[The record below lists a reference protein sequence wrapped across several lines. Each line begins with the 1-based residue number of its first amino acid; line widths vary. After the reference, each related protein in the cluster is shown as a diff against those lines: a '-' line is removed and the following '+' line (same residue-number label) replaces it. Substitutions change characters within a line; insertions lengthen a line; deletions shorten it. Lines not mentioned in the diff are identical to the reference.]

1 MIKTVPHST
10 VSPQDVMY
18 KWYKRLVYT
27 LLGSTSAVS
36 RVRSLIL
43 PEEGRLDA
51 WPVDLVCDAIGK
63 LIIYASPMSPEVKP
77 VSNFLFIWLKIA
89 SSAPVPSQNDF
100 RNSFSVHFCT
110 LWHAVNFLWSSNGWK
125 KRSKRRRSEK
135 TKWKSL
141 WFTRKNFQRI
151 ECSSVKYKRGR
162 LHL

>member
-51 WPVDLVCDAIGK
+51 
-63 LIIYASPMSPEVKP
+63 
-77 VSNFLFIWLKIA
+77 
-89 SSAPVPSQNDF
+89 
-100 RNSFSVHFCT
+100 
-110 LWHAVNFLWSSNGWK
+110 
-125 KRSKRRRSEK
+125 
-135 TKWKSL
+135 
-141 WFTRKNFQRI
+141 
-151 ECSSVKYKRGR
+151 
-162 LHL
+162 

>member
-51 WPVDLVCDAIGK
+51 RPVDLVCDAIGK

-77 VSNFLFIWLKIA
+77 VSNFFVYLA
-89 SSAPVPSQNDF
+89 QN
-100 RNSFSVHFCT
+100 CI
-110 LWHAVNFLWSSNGWK
+110 
-125 KRSKRRRSEK
+125 KRSRTLPK
-135 TKWKSL
+135 
-141 WFTRKNFQRI
+141 
-151 ECSSVKYKRGR
+151 
-162 LHL
+162 